1 MIDDRADLVNY
12 NESNNFERRKGHENI
27 SGLANI
33 EERTA
38 FRFFDNHGNHGDIFA
53 GDGDESAPVISNDLE
68 PSGRNGTIEIGDDPI
83 ELSKK
88 SPNS

>member
-12 NESNNFERRKGHENI
+12 NRFNNLERRKGHENI

-38 FRFFDNHGNHGDIFA
+38 FRFFDNHGNHGDIFNRDSDERPPDVSS
-53 GDGDESAPVISNDLE
+53 DGE
-68 PSGRNGTIEIGDDPI
+68 PNGRNRANAT
-83 ELSKK
+83 
-88 SPNS
+88 

>member
-1 MIDDRADLVNY
+1 MK
-12 NESNNFERRKGHENI
+12 SNGFEGMANTEKGQTVGLHDN
-27 SGLANI
+27 SG
-33 EERTA
+33 
-38 FRFFDNHGNHGDIFA
+38 DHGDIFA